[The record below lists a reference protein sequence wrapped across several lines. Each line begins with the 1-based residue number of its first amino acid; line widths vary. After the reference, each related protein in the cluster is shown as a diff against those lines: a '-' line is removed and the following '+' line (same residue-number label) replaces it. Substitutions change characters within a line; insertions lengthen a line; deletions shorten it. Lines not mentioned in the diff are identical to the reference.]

1 MAQGSSLCQV
11 RGGSRCCSR
20 SGRAGG
26 AHRGL
31 MADVDGPGPDRFHG
45 RVHVDN
51 LPIWYVHRSLPAAA
65 AGPVDEEPR
74 RHGGPPVLRGER
86 TRSLEPNRIAE
97 SLKAVAWGW
106 VRPFLHRFG
115 CTRLPRLRRVERKG
129 IAPVAN
135 SMTSQKPFSS
145 VRLPLG
151 LNGEVLAPNNLP
163 STRPKALGLEERR
176 EFWPPS
182 KSGCS
187 PWREPV
193 PDTVSPSTSSYCGRG
208 R

>member
-1 MAQGSSLCQV
+1 M
-11 RGGSRCCSR
+11 
-20 SGRAGG
+20 
-26 AHRGL
+26 
-31 MADVDGPGPDRFHG
+31 
-45 RVHVDN
+45 
-51 LPIWYVHRSLPAAA
+51 
-65 AGPVDEEPR
+65 
-74 RHGGPPVLRGER
+74 
-86 TRSLEPNRIAE
+86 EPNRIAE

-163 STRPKALGLEERR
+163 STRPKRWVAGRKTEILAAVEVGLLTVEEACARYGLC
-176 EFWPPS
+176 P
-182 KSGCS
+182 
-187 PWREPV
+187 
-193 PDTVSPSTSSYCGRG
+193 
-208 R
+208 